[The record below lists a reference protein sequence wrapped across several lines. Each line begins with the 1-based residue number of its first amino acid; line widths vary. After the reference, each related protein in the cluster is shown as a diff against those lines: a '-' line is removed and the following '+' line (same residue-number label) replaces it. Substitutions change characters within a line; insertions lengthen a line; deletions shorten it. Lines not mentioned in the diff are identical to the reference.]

1 MEVLMFCSHQFCR
14 GFLLSATFVTLTSST
29 AFAELDDQDLQS
41 RIYSTIEVAR
51 PAVVSVGQRGG
62 SFSGVIVSEAGHVLS
77 VGHAV
82 RPGGLYQI
90 TLPDGRRLTAR
101 GKGSNPR
108 ADCALLQITSKVD
121 DLPFVEMG
129 ESKNLV
135 QNQPCL
141 SISFPGGQGTRGVPL
156 VRFGRIVRPSRG
168 DSMLQST
175 ALMEPGDSGGPL
187 FDLQGRVIGI
197 HSRIGRSMERNYEIP
212 VDTFKKFWSE
222 LNREQTFTQ
231 SGPPVPKLGF
241 RGSDLEDGSGIEVI
255 NIYDGTLAKKH
266 GMIPNDIIQSVYGQ
280 QISSILELREALI
293 AARDEGADEI
303 VVKVLREEEEF
314 DLHMPFDVERET
326 APKVELPDYDQKE
339 FAQPRAIEELAS
351 LPKQFAELESEL
363 DDGCVTIIS
372 MLSDDEDVTI
382 LGTLIKNTPFIVSK
396 SSMVHQEPSAA
407 LSGTNVQLEIVARD
421 SKNDLVLMRSPH
433 PHEEGV
439 DWSEPPYNMYKV
451 GLFLLTPD
459 PMGQGAVSVVGCQV
473 FESQKQQSRGFLG
486 VMPAD
491 YKNQAGAILREI
503 TKNGAAEKAGLE
515 VGDVVTKLNDQQIR
529 THMEMRQFLGT
540 VDPNDT
546 VVAVIMRGEQEL
558 EKTIRLGAFPSR
570 SGHAADTMEKSG
582 RRDGFRQVISH
593 DADIQPSDCGGPLF
607 DMSGNFV
614 GLNIA
619 RNSRVRSYAITPTI
633 VKQFVMQHMSN

>member
-1 MEVLMFCSHQFCR
+1 M
-14 GFLLSATFVTLTSST
+14 TLTSST

-62 SFSGVIVSEAGHVLS
+62 TFSGVIVSEAGHVLS

-303 VVKVLREEEEF
+303 VVKVLREEEEL
-314 DLHMPFDVERET
+314 DLHMPFEVEREA

-515 VGDVVTKLNDQQIR
+515 VGDVVIKLNDQQIR

-619 RNSRVRSYAITPTI
+619 RNSRVRSYAITPTL